1 MMITETT
8 MTMTDRNTAIC
19 AMYVA
24 GSTLQVCAEK
34 YAISRER
41 VRQILRKA
49 GVFKRDRMVEKS
61 DREAFIGVN
70 VSETTK
76 TAVKALADER
86 GISVSRMTSDML
98 DEMVK

>member
-1 MMITETT
+1 MSTE
-8 MTMTDRNTAIC
+8 RNAEIC
-19 AMYVA
+19 QMYVA
-24 GSTLQVCAEK
+24 GSTLQICADK

-49 GVFKRDRMVEKS
+49 GVFKRDRAVEKS
-61 DREAFIGVN
+61 DRGEFIGIN
-70 VSETTK
+70 VTESTK

-86 GISVSRMTSDML
+86 GVSVSRMTSDML